1 MDLPPYA
8 LLIDAP
14 PVKLEV
20 QLNIRLRQKDGSFFR
35 LSELSPVAEALA
47 DRQFDDLVK
56 RVRIF
61 VCPTYRSQVEG
72 IDLAGE
78 LQRMLALDA

>member
-1 MDLPPYA
+1 
-8 LLIDAP
+8 
-14 PVKLEV
+14 V
-20 QLNIRLRQKDGSFFR
+20 QLNISLRQKNGQFFR

-61 VCPTYRSQVEG
+61 VCPTCRPLVAG
-72 IDLAGE
+72 VDLGGE
-78 LQRMLALDA
+78 LQRMLAIDP